1 VSSYQSGPPKLADY
15 GEKYPNLRMERRDGV
30 LLLTMHDGRGGR
42 MAFGGDPHPHGQLT
56 EAFADIAR
64 DPENR
69 VVILTG
75 AGGAFIES
83 IVFGDTP
90 GKLPATAFVGMD
102 TESVRFLLNQ
112 VSVPVPMI
120 AAVDGPA
127 HVHAELAL
135 LCDIAIASP
144 TAEFQ
149 DVPHYPCGLVP
160 GDGAHVIWPLFL
172 GPGRARYFLLT
183 GQKIGADEALE
194 LGLVQEVVPA
204 DQLIERAWELARTI
218 SAQPPLTARY
228 TRALFTQ
235 DIKRRLVNDLPFG
248 LTAEILAAT
257 ESFPSGVRH

>member
-1 VSSYQSGPPKLADY
+1 VSSYDPGPPKLSEY
-15 GEKYPNLRMERRDGV
+15 GNKYPNLTFERRDGI
-30 LLLTMHDGRGGR
+30 LQITMHDGNGGP
-42 MAFGGDPHPHGQLT
+42 MAFGGDPHPHGQMT
-56 EAFADIAR
+56 EMFAEVAR
-64 DPENR
+64 DPENK

-75 AGGAFIES
+75 AGGAFINS

-90 GKLPATAFVGMD
+90 GKLPATAFSGMD

-149 DVPHYPCGLVP
+149 DIPHYPNGLVP

-183 GQKIGADEALE
+183 GQKIGAAEAKE

-204 DQLIERAWELARTI
+204 ENLIARAWELARQIGAT
-218 SAQPPLTARY
+218 PPLTARY

-235 DIKRRLVNDLPFG
+235 DIKRRLINDLPHG

-257 ESFPSGVRH
+257 ESFPSGTHH

>member
-1 VSSYQSGPPKLADY
+1 MTSYDPGPPKLADY
-15 GEKYPNLRMERRDGV
+15 GARYPNLTLERRDGI
-30 LLLTMHDGRGGR
+30 LQITMHDGAGGP
-42 MAFGGDPHPHGQLT
+42 MLFGGDPHPHGQLT
-56 EAFADIAR
+56 EAFAEIAR

-75 AGGAFIES
+75 AGGTFIES
-83 IVFGDTP
+83 IAFGDTP

-112 VSVPVPMI
+112 VNIPVPMI

-149 DVPHYPCGLVP
+149 DVPHYPAGLVP

-183 GQKIGADEALE
+183 GQKIGAQEALG
-194 LGLVQEVVPA
+194 LGLVQEVVPTEN
-204 DQLIERAWELARTI
+204 LIDRAWELARGI
-218 SAQPPLTARY
+218 AAQPPLTSRY

-235 DIKRRLVNDLPFG
+235 DIRRKLVDDLPFG

-257 ESFPSGVRH
+257 ESFPSGTRH

>member
-1 VSSYQSGPPKLADY
+1 VSGYESGPPKFENYADR
-15 GEKYPNLRMERRDGV
+15 YPNLRLERRDGI
-30 LLLTMHDGRGGR
+30 LQITMHDGNDGR

-56 EAFADIAR
+56 DAFAEIAR

-69 VVILTG
+69 SVILTG
-75 AGGAFIES
+75 AGGAFIDS

-102 TESVRFLLNQ
+102 TESIRFLMNQ
-112 VSVPVPMI
+112 VSIPVPMI

-127 HVHAELAL
+127 HVQAQIAL

-149 DVPHYPCGLVP
+149 DVPHYPNGLVP
-160 GDGAHVIWPLFL
+160 GDGAHIVWPLFL

-183 GQKIGADEALE
+183 GQKIGAQEAKD
-194 LGLVQEVVPA
+194 LGLVQEVVPSES
-204 DQLIERAWELARTI
+204 LVERAWELARQIT
-218 SAQPPLTARY
+218 AQPAMTARY

-235 DIKRRLVNDLPFG
+235 DIKRRLVADLPFG

-257 ESFPSGVRH
+257 ESFPSGTHH

>member
-1 VSSYQSGPPKLADY
+1 MSRYESGPPKLDEY
-15 GEKYPNLRMERRDGV
+15 GSRYPNLRMERGDGV
-30 LLLTMHDGRGGR
+30 LQLTMHDGAGGR
-42 MAFGGDPHPHGQLT
+42 MVFGGDPHPHGQLT

-149 DVPHYPCGLVP
+149 DVPHYPAGLVP

-183 GQKIGADEALE
+183 GQKIGAEQALE

-204 DQLIERAWELARTI
+204 ERLIDRAWELARQI
-218 SAQPPLTARY
+218 AAQPPMTARY

-235 DIKRRLVNDLPFG
+235 DIKRRLVDDLPFG

-257 ESFPSGVRH
+257 ESFPSGVRQ